1 MTIFQ
6 ILALVIC
13 GPIGLWSLTNL
24 LDIYIRKNGRFT
36 TMDAFLIMASITCIL
51 AAFLGVKVL

>member
-6 ILALVIC
+6 IIAIVVC

-24 LDIYIRKNGRFT
+24 LDIYFRKAGKFT
-36 TMDAFLIMASITCIL
+36 IFDAIALAVCTAVIL
-51 AAFLGVKVL
+51 AAFLGVK